1 MSVGV
6 STFMPFTHDSVVDCD
21 LPFVNFIKSPSVMLL
36 VFMNLGSKCII
47 GALVLSRMRST
58 PSLRPRTL
66 SQYFVLGISSGMIRA
81 SGVIHAQRHFTTH
94 AHPLLRRIARDVRQ
108 QLYQIRI
115 VHHGTVEQHLFLSQ
129 GQLFVVLHIP
139 VDSP

>member
-6 STFMPFTHDSVVDCD
+6 STFIPFTHDSAVDCD

-81 SGVIHAQRHFTTH
+81 TESYTLNATS
-94 AHPLLRRIARDVRQ
+94 RRM
-108 QLYQIRI
+108 
-115 VHHGTVEQHLFLSQ
+115 
-129 GQLFVVLHIP
+129 HIP
-139 VDSP
+139 SCGGLPGTFDSSSIRYALFTMELLSNIFF